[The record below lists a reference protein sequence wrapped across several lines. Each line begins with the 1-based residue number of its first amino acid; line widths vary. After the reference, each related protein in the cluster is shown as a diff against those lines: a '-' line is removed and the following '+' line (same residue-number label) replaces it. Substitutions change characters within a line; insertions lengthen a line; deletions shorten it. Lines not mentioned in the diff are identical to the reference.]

1 MQPRLKTSAASGFVA
16 NGAWEM
22 APVVEGAN
30 EVMGVRAGR
39 LEVEA
44 VLCRTGC
51 RKEKVRAVGGE
62 KRVVFPSGED
72 GTEYGGPAKL
82 DGTVCEKMACVGV
95 VLVDGLVG
103 GCCII
108 DDRGE
113 SSSGVGGGRDGVIV
127 VICDAAAMID
137 AREARSVEMGGGRI
151 GVALIGL
158 CGGIDTESVDCLL
171 RCLLKLRNDRAV
183 GDFGLVGLAAIGV
196 LTGLEMGLPGALSTE
211 LLRVDPLLLLV
222 LSVFPP
228 IAFVLGR
235 VKLVYTSG
243 AAYSATSFLSVF
255 FSL

>member
-1 MQPRLKTSAASGFVA
+1 MSAASGFVA
-16 NGAWEM
+16 SGEWKM
-22 APVVEGAN
+22 LPVVEGAN
-30 EVMGVRAGR
+30 EVTGVRAGR

-44 VLCRTGC
+44 VLCRAGC

-62 KRVVFPSGED
+62 KRVVFARGED
-72 GTEYGGPAKL
+72 GREYGGPAKP
-82 DGTVCEKMACVGV
+82 DGTVCEKVACVGV
-95 VLVDGLVG
+95 VFVDGLVG

-137 AREARSVEMGGGRI
+137 AREARSVDTGGGRM

-158 CGGIDTESVDCLL
+158 CGAIDTESVDCLL
-171 RCLLKLRNDRAV
+171 RCLLKLRNDRDD
-183 GDFGLVGLAAIGV
+183 GDFGLVGLMAIGV
-196 LTGLEMGLPGALSTE
+196 LTGLGMGLPGALNTE
-211 LLRVDPLLLLV
+211 LLRVDPLLLLA

-228 IAFVLGR
+228 IGFVLDI
-235 VKLVYTSG
+235 VKLIYTSG
-243 AAYSATSFLSVF
+243 AAYSAISFLSVF